1 MALKGYSHESCST
14 EYATGGTL
22 LYISSNL
29 TYKRRNDLF
38 IYKFAEIRSTFIE
51 ILSPKKTIVI
61 VGYIYGHPHMNF
73 NEFNDYYINNLL
85 DKLSMQNKTVFLLG
99 DFNID
104 LLIMTNIHSLMNS
117 LTLFFTYAPASYF
130 TTRKNKK

>member
-1 MALKGYSHESCST
+1 MKGYSHESCST
-14 EYATGGTL
+14 ESATGGTL

-38 IYKFAEIRSTFIE
+38 IYKSTEIGSTFIE

-61 VGYIYGHPHMNF
+61 VGCIYGHPHMNL

-85 DKLSMQNKTVFLLG
+85 NKLSMENKTVFLLG

-104 LLIMTNIHSLMNS
+104 LLNYDQHSLTNEFLDPFLHICS
-117 LTLFFTYAPASYF
+117 CLIFY
-130 TTRKNKK
+130 NQEE